1 MKKQIQL
8 FTYIF
13 TFTLKGTTH
22 HIEPFYKAIKKTA
35 EKLCDDSVQGLVRV
49 TCESSDHLATKTWD
63 MKIICPPLPKNHPLH
78 YKLTGLIETASNDKR
93 VCSWGCFD
101 KETVF

>member
-13 TFTLKGTTH
+13 DFGLKGTTH
-22 HIEPFYKAIKKTA
+22 EIEPFYRAIKKAA
-35 EKLCDDSVQGLVRV
+35 EKLCDNTVQGQVRV
-49 TCESSDHLATKTWD
+49 TCESSDNQATKRWE

-78 YKLTGLIETASNDKR
+78 YKLTGLIETASHDKR
-93 VCSWGCFD
+93 VYSWGCMD